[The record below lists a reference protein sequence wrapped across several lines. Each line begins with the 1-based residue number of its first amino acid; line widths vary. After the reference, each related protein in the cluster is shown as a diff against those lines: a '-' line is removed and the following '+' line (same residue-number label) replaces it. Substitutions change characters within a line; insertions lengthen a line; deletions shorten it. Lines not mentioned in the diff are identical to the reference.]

1 MTRID
6 PELAALVRERL
17 DAREPRLPTRFI
29 PRPERQPRRLRMAAA
44 VVVAFLLGV
53 GVALLLQPSVGSTV
67 LSGVLG
73 RPSVVTPLPA
83 GPPSGVPSVAPGAG
97 PAGRPL
103 PSGSG
108 SPGPSP
114 TPAPDAGGQPAAPP
128 AAPGGAPTPAPTQS
142 GGGITIQ
149 VSVPPVLPPPP
160 PAPTPTPS
168 PTPTCLLPLPLIC
181 VKT

>member
-17 DAREPRLPTRFI
+17 DAREPRLPARFI
-29 PRPERQPRRLRMAAA
+29 PRSDRQPRRLRMAAA

-73 RPSVVTPLPA
+73 RPSVVTPAPTA
-83 GPPSGVPSVAPGAG
+83 PPSGTPGAVPGAG

-108 SPGPSP
+108 SPSPSP
-114 TPAPDAGGQPAAPP
+114 TPNAGGQPAAPP

-160 PAPTPTPS
+160 PPAPTPTPS

-181 VKT
+181 VRT